1 MFSCYVLVMRYKSYC
16 IQIIVA
22 VLLILPSI
30 NLADE
35 LGSEF
40 RIWLEQLRSEALNK
54 GISKR
59 TLELVYADIEAPL
72 TKVIDNDRSQPEFSQ
87 TFNKYLTNRI
97 NKQFIKTGK
106 KMLGRYPT
114 WLSKVERKYSVQKR
128 FLVALWGIESSYGK
142 YLGTYPVIQAL
153 ATLAY
158 DQRRS
163 KYFRQELFEAL
174 HLIDDGIIPYERMQG
189 SWAGAMGQCQFMP
202 SSFRRYAVDADN
214 SGSIN
219 IWASVPDVLGSIGN
233 YLAQSGW
240 KNDQTW
246 GREIK
251 LPKGFDYSLAG
262 LEKRRPLSE
271 WQSMGVRRINNR
283 DLPTRNLMASLVL
296 PEGPTG
302 PSYLVYDNFRVLL
315 SWNRSTFFA
324 LTVGILSDQFK

>member
-114 WLSKVERKYSVQKR
+114 WLSRVERSYSVQKR

-142 YLGTYPVIQAL
+142 NLGTYPVIQAL

-163 KYFRQELFEAL
+163 KYFRQELFDAL
-174 HLIDDGIIPYERMQG
+174 QLIDDGIVPYERMQG